1 MEKNILIAAA
11 TVKEIGPFLDH
22 NRKASWKNIDVLITG
37 IGLTAAT
44 YHLSRQINL
53 KRPNLIIQAGLA
65 GCFDQKIPLGYV
77 VAVKQ
82 DTIADESVVELKK
95 LKTIFDL
102 QLVPQNKFPYSGG
115 WLVNNSEEL
124 KKIKL
129 KKVKGISVNQI
140 TSSKQMI
147 QFYKKQFNPVVES
160 MEGAALHYVCLM
172 EKVPFIQLRSISNYI
187 GERDKRKWNMMD
199 SIVNLNNELTRLLE
213 NI

>member
-53 KRPNLIIQAGLA
+53 KRPHLIIQAGLA

>member
-115 WLVNNSEEL
+115 WFVNNSEEL